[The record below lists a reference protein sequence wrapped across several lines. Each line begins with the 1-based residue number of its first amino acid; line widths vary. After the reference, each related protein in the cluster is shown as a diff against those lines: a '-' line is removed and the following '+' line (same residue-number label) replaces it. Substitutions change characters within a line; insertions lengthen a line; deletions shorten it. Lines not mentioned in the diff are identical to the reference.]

1 VLRAKLG
8 GLNLWPLVARYGLFA
23 LAALPASATGVGI
36 LIAFGGSDGAGYLEE
51 SALWSALVMLVITLT
66 MVVVYGLV
74 LLVLRNTEVRDVLQ
88 PVVRRLGLSK
98 RGNTSS

>member
-1 VLRAKLG
+1 
-8 GLNLWPLVARYGLFA
+8 
-23 LAALPASATGVGI
+23 
-36 LIAFGGSDGAGYLEE
+36 
-51 SALWSALVMLVITLT
+51 